1 MTLERELETT
11 LAAAGRHARAGEHA
25 VAVMATEPA
34 AGARVYVVAFAAGDD
49 LGYVALDGMGAP
61 VTDRRLVKDAVALAA
76 LAERAEEVSGATAAE
91 ELVARFG
98 EAAAVLRR
106 MGDKEGAD
114 AAAAAEAVVAA
125 AGGLADAASG
135 PRVAT
140 PQFLDR
146 MAALAA
152 ELAAALDGFV
162 PHAERL
168 PEASKGTVSKTPTPL
183 EAAVTAL
190 STAAR
195 AGDPANFASAMTAAS
210 GAVDALVA
218 DVLDHYRAVLDDA

>member
-1 MTLERELETT
+1 MTLEQELETT
-11 LAAAGRHARAGEHA
+11 LVAAGRLARPDERP

-34 AGARVYVVAFAAGDD
+34 GTRVYVVAFAAGDD
-49 LGYVALDGMGAP
+49 LGYVALDGGGAP
-61 VTDRRLVKDAVALAA
+61 VSDRRLVKDAVALAA

-91 ELVARFG
+91 ELVERFG
-98 EAAAVLRR
+98 AAVDSLRR
-106 MGDKEGAD
+106 AGEAD
-114 AAAAAEAVVAA
+114 AAASAAAVVAA
-125 AGGLADAASG
+125 AGRLGDAAAG
-135 PRVAT
+135 PRPAT

-152 ELAAALDGFV
+152 ELAAALDAFV

-168 PEASKGTVSKTPTPL
+168 PDASKGTIIKTPTPR

-190 STAAR
+190 SAAAR
-195 AGDPANFASAMTAAS
+195 AGDPANFAQAMTAAS

-218 DVLDHYRAVLDDA
+218 DVLDHYRGELDET